1 MLYAAFLFGTFYRK
15 LYYGF
20 KVIDAAF
27 IVPYLFEMLMHLFVF
42 VHLLSVILSWVAYS
56 VEQKFGLCVV
66 AYFT

>member
-1 MLYAAFLFGTFYRK
+1 
-15 LYYGF
+15 
-20 KVIDAAF
+20 
-27 IVPYLFEMLMHLFVF
+27 VPYLFEMLMHLFVF